1 MKAPRLQLNIRQK
14 QEDLAQLQEL
24 ATRLKTTITGAIR
37 LAVAE
42 KLNRVK
48 AKQKATDQ
56 TEAA

>member
-14 QEDLAQLQEL
+14 QEDLVQLQEL
-24 ATRLKTTITGAIR
+24 AARLKTTITGAIR

-48 AKQKATDQ
+48 AKQKATEQ